1 MSSAR
6 HMSPAE
12 AAVMEGLM
20 PGRVAESTA
29 VLALCLY
36 EALVLGDARAGT
48 KKPAGDWQQQL
59 EAWAHQVIDQI
70 RHVSAELGGFSK
82 YLAKNQGI
90 WLSERDQAIW
100 NEFAGDYQALAQKYD
115 LTEMRVRQIVSAW
128 QMERFRSLQGTLPG
142 LEG

>member
-1 MSSAR
+1 MNPRA
-6 HMSPAE
+6 MSPAE

-36 EALVLGDARAGT
+36 EALVLGDARAGA
-48 KKPAGDWQQQL
+48 KKPAGDWQRQL

-100 NEFAGDYQALAQKYD
+100 QEFAGPRPSRDHAGHAFAHPPPH
-115 LTEMRVRQIVSAW
+115 RCRQHA
-128 QMERFRSLQGTLPG
+128 RHCGLPV
-142 LEG
+142 

>member
-1 MSSAR
+1 MNPRA
-6 HMSPAE
+6 MSPAE

-48 KKPAGDWQQQL
+48 KKPAGEWQQQL

-115 LTEMRVRQIVSAW
+115 LTEMRVRQIIATARQAEVA
-128 QMERFRSLQGTLPG
+128 RRQGKLA
-142 LEG
+142 LDDEG

>member
-1 MSSAR
+1 MNTRS
-6 HMSPAE
+6 MSPAE

-48 KKPAGDWQQQL
+48 KKPAGEWQQQL

-70 RHVSAELGGFSK
+70 RHVSAELGG
-82 YLAKNQGI
+82 
-90 WLSERDQAIW
+90 
-100 NEFAGDYQALAQKYD
+100 
-115 LTEMRVRQIVSAW
+115 SASTW
-128 QMERFRSLQGTLPG
+128 PRTRASGCRNATKPFGTSSPATTRRWRRSTT
-142 LEG
+142 